1 MNVSRMKLCAVA
13 LTVAVTVSSVVL
25 ARAATPPSVVVTG
38 DVIGN
43 CTTISPA
50 NAKLTI
56 GNYDPFSYPTG
67 QVLSNPIPLTLTT
80 QCTLGDTISWS
91 VGIGSHCGLGTLSG
105 DRAMADTPVTHY
117 LSYELYSTSA
127 FSSNAEWSTNGCATP
142 PTTSQTGVGTGST
155 YNQISIYGLIPGG
168 QNTPVG
174 SYSDSVQVTLNY

>member
-1 MNVSRMKLCAVA
+1 MNVRRMRLCAVA
-13 LTVAVTVSSVVL
+13 LTVAATVSSMVL

-67 QVLSNPIPLTLTT
+67 QVLSNPTPLILTT

-91 VGIGSHCGLGTLSG
+91 VGIGSHCGKGTSSG
-105 DRAMADTPVTHY
+105 DRAMTDGTHY
-117 LSYELYSTSA
+117 LNYELYSTAA
-127 FSSNAEWSTNGCATP
+127 FSSNAEWNTNLCTTP
-142 PTTSQTGVGTGST
+142 PTTSQAGVGTGST

-168 QNTPVG
+168 QNAPVG
-174 SYSDSVQVTLNY
+174 SYSDSVQVTVNY